1 MKLFRITARH
11 TAVNAPDGRVLT
23 CWLSA
28 DSEENALTMCAE
40 KGIVEVESI
49 VDDTD
54 THPFGE
60 KKEK

>member
-1 MKLFRITARH
+1 MKMFKIIARH
-11 TAVNAPDGRVLT
+11 TQVRAPDGVVLT
-23 CWLSA
+23 CWLGA
-28 DSEENALTMCAE
+28 ETKENALTMCAE
-40 KGIVEVESI
+40 KGIIDIESI